1 QRVSPTRSPST
12 TLFRSRVD
20 SAVVRL
26 SPWPTPPYPA
36 SDFRLFRQMVNQA
49 FTQRRKVISNALK
62 SWLTAEQICAAG
74 VDPGIRPDAISLQE
88 FVALANQA
96 AALQQQGN
104 DA

>member
-26 SPWPTPPYPA
+26 TPWPTPPYPA

-74 VDPGIRPDAISLQE
+74 VDPGIRPDAIRDRKSTRLNSSH
-88 FVALANQA
+88 VKIS
-96 AALQQQGN
+96 
-104 DA
+104 